1 MSTLEIKLTTKQ
13 VEYLLKVLFEY
24 MLESENSYKNVPRYV
39 IEMYHDLA
47 NAKIKHEQRG
57 KYAKELFDT
66 IKSVSSRRL

>member
-1 MSTLEIKLTTKQ
+1 MSQFEIKLTTKQ

-24 MLESENSYKNVPRYV
+24 MLESENSYKNVPRYI

-57 KYAKELFDT
+57 KHAKDLVNT
-66 IKSVSSRRL
+66 IKSIANRV

>member
-1 MSTLEIKLTTKQ
+1 MQMLEVKLTVKQ
-13 VEYLLKVLFEY
+13 TEYLLKVLFEY

-57 KYAKELFDT
+57 KHAKDLVNT
-66 IKSVSSRRL
+66 IKSIANRL